1 MDAEAEAE
9 ADAEAEAEAEVE
21 VDGLVDAE
29 VEALGDPVG
38 EASVGP
44 VCVGC
49 DTSTSS
55 AAEAAGLPCPPQADV
70 TVRAP
75 RTAVVVRTCRGR
87 TRTIAP

>member
-9 ADAEAEAEAEVE
+9 ADAEAEAEA
-21 VDGLVDAE
+21 DGLVDAE
-29 VEALGDPVG
+29 AEALGDPVG

-55 AAEAAGLPCPPQADV
+55 AAGAAGLSWPPQADV

-75 RTAVVVRTCRGR
+75 RTAVVVRT
-87 TRTIAP
+87 

>member
-1 MDAEAEAE
+1 MDAEAEAEAEAE
-9 ADAEAEAEAEVE
+9 ADAEAE

-44 VCVGC
+44 VCDGC

-55 AAEAAGLPCPPQADV
+55 AAEAAGLSCPPQADV
-70 TVRAP
+70 TDRAP
-75 RTAVVVRTCRGR
+75 RTAVVVRT
-87 TRTIAP
+87 